1 MKTITEIIEQNQNE
15 LKELL
20 KNGEYEFKDIYERPD
35 VILWLKGEGLTS
47 VEVNKLNLENN
58 HILMFI
64 EELNEWIDI
73 EHCWGFSE
81 QNIYEVIV

>member
-1 MKTITEIIEQNQNE
+1 MKSIKEIIEQNQNE

-20 KNGEYEFKDIYERPD
+20 KNGEYEFTDIYERPD
-35 VILWLKGEGLTS
+35 IILWLKGEGLTS
-47 VEVNKLNLENN
+47 VEVNKLKLEND

-64 EELNEWIDI
+64 EELDEWIDI

-81 QNIYEVIV
+81 QNIYEAIV